1 MKTKSVIIL
10 SCLIA
15 LTLSAQEEKVEEI
28 VSIGSKILQKK
39 IEVNATIDI
48 VD

>member
-10 SCLIA
+10 SCFIA

-28 VSIGSKILQKK
+28 VSIGSKNSSKK
-39 IEVNATIDI
+39 DRSKCHH
-48 VD
+48 